1 MKSELTPTSQVPAY
15 RDPTL
20 PVERRVE
27 DLMDRMT
34 LDEKLAQLGSA
45 WVFQFLTGGDLADG
59 RIRDLCPFGIGH
71 VTRIAGASGYRADE
85 AAHVANQIQRQLVE
99 DTRLGIPAI
108 VHEEICS
115 GLMGRDQ
122 TVFPQAIGIA
132 AGFEPELNRAIAD
145 SIRDQMRRMGSHQGL
160 SPVLDVTRDPRW
172 GRTEETYGED
182 PHLVARMGGAFIQGL
197 QGDDLGSG
205 VVATAK
211 HFVGY
216 GASEGGMNWA
226 PAHVADRELR
236 EVYLHPFE
244 AAVRHYGVHS
254 LMNAYNELDGIPGAA
269 NRELLNGRVRE
280 DWGFDGTIVSD
291 YFSIDQLRSY
301 HGIARDK
308 GDAAVLAMAAGI
320 DVELPSTD
328 AYGQPLLDALRSG
341 RVDAAAIDGA
351 VRRTLSQKFALG
363 LFEDPYVDEGAF
375 VSDVDSG
382 AQHMLALDAARKS
395 MVLLRNDGT
404 LPLTSPPARIAVIGP
419 NADAARHLY
428 GDYAYPAH
436 VESLREA
443 RAGDNVFHIPIPTD
457 FELSEPVVEVPSI
470 LSALRTRFGESVRS
484 ARGCGVN
491 DADRSGFSEATALAA
506 WADVVVLVVGD
517 RAGFT
522 DSCTSGE
529 GRDRS
534 SLDLPGVQEEL
545 ARLVLDTGT
554 PVITVLVVGRPCGS
568 VALHER
574 SAAVLLAWLPGQA
587 GAQAIV
593 DVLDGSFNPGGKL
606 PMTFPRSVGQLP
618 VYYGHKV
625 SGGRSHWKDDYV
637 DGPTAPLYPFGFGLG
652 YSEMTMSD
660 RRVEPARA
668 SARDAVVVTASVT
681 NEGCFTGDEV
691 VQVYVS
697 NKEAS
702 VTRPVLELKAFA
714 RLTVEPGSSRIVRFE
729 IPTEQLGYYDTEGR
743 YVIEPGAME
752 FHVGTSSADIQSAG
766 RVVIERGGPID
777 RRFEGTVTIV

>member
-1 MKSELTPTSQVPAY
+1 MTSELTPISSTPVY
-15 RDPTL
+15 RDAAL

-27 DLMDRMT
+27 DLLDRMT
-34 LDEKLAQLGSA
+34 IDEKLAQLGSA
-45 WVFQFLTGGDLADG
+45 WVFQFLTGDDLADG
-59 RIRDLCPFGIGH
+59 RVREMCPFGIGQ
-71 VTRIAGASGYRADE
+71 VTRIAGASGYRAHE
-85 AAHVANQIQRQLVE
+85 AAHVANQIQRQLME
-99 DTRLGIPAI
+99 ETRLGIPAI

-115 GLMGRDQ
+115 GLMGRDS
-122 TVFPQAIGIA
+122 TVFPQAIGVA
-132 AGFEPELNRAIAD
+132 SSFEPELNRAIAD
-145 SIRDQMRRMGSHQGL
+145 SIRDQMRHMGSHQGL
-160 SPVLDVTRDPRW
+160 SPVLDVARDPRW

-182 PHLVARMGGAFIQGL
+182 PYLVARMGGAFIQGL
-197 QGDDLGSG
+197 QGVDLKDG

-254 LMNAYNELDGIPGAA
+254 VMNAYNELDGVPGAA
-269 NRELLNGRVRE
+269 NRELLNGRVRME
-280 DWGFDGTIVSD
+280 WGFAGTIVSD
-291 YFSIDQLRSY
+291 YFSIAQLHSY

-308 GDAAVLAMAAGI
+308 RDAAALALTAGI

-328 AYGQPLLDALRSG
+328 AFGHPLLDALHGG
-341 RVDAAAIDGA
+341 RVDIELIDDA
-351 VRRTLSQKFALG
+351 VRRTLWQKFALG
-363 LFEDPYVDEGAF
+363 LFEDPYVDEGAAP
-375 VSDVDSG
+375 SHVDTG
-382 AQHMLALDAARKS
+382 AQHRLALDVARKS
-395 MVLLRNDGT
+395 MVLLRNDGV
-404 LPLTSPPARIAVIGP
+404 LPLTSPPGKVAVIGP

-443 RAGDNVFHIPIPTD
+443 HAGNNVFHIPIPTD
-457 FELSEPVVEVPSI
+457 FELSEPEVETPS
-470 LSALRTRFGESVRS
+470 LLEALRSRLGESVRY

-491 DADRSGFSEATALAA
+491 DADRSGFPEAAALAA

-517 RAGFT
+517 RAGST

-545 ARLVLDTGT
+545 ARLVLGTGT
-554 PVITVLVVGRPCGS
+554 PVVTVLVVGRPCGS

-593 DVLDGSFNPGGKL
+593 DTLDGTFNPGGKL
-606 PMTFPRSVGQLP
+606 PITFPRSAGQLP

-625 SGGRSHWKDDYV
+625 SGGRSQWMGDYV
-637 DGPTAPLYPFGFGLG
+637 DGPASPLYPFGHGLS
-652 YSEMTMSD
+652 YSTIRVFD
-660 RRVEPARA
+660 ARVEPPND
-668 SARDAVVVTASVT
+668 SIDGVGVVTASVA
-681 NEGCFTGDEV
+681 NEGSVAGDEV
-691 VQVYVS
+691 VQVYVA
-697 NKEAS
+697 NRGTG

-714 RLTVEPGSSRIVRFE
+714 RVSVEPGSSRSVRFE
-729 IPTEQLGYYDTEGR
+729 IPLGQLGYYDVGGQ
-743 YVIEPGAME
+743 YVIAPGIVE
-752 FHVGTSSADIQSAG
+752 FMVGSSSANLQSAG
-766 RVVIERGGPID
+766 RVMVEYDGPID
-777 RRFEGTVTIV
+777 KRFDGTVSVV